1 MSNIGSPT
9 PSRQNL
15 SLEKLQEEIY
25 ALEDK
30 HETYEEELIAKSIE
44 IDTLK
49 AQAKT
54 KDAAIKKLRQEK
66 RDSERALA
74 SYKSRPDPA
83 ELEQARIRIS
93 ELETALKDAEANY
106 QDRHRDL
113 AQGLRGILT
122 TAQSLYDLASASG
135 LGGTGGLTSNLS
147 EAREPTDP
155 VQSEQAKVDSPAASK
170 PNSGG
175 EDEPASGSDQGN
187 LGSQAET
194 KEAAKP
200 PSPGRPTIFKHW
212 AEIYGNKG
220 HVAFDSV
227 ADHRGVDSE
236 SSALATI
243 APEDS
248 SGPISTTGPQEVE
261 QQSLAGTDT
270 VTQDP
275 ASHSFDF
282 GTWSRKRR
290 KID

>member
-135 LGGTGGLTSNLS
+135 LG
-147 EAREPTDP
+147 

-248 SGPISTTGPQEVE
+248 FGPISTTGPQEVE
-261 QQSLAGTDT
+261 QQSSAATDT